1 MADQNE
7 ATVESQAVNSNDD
20 EPLVSPRD
28 HILINRLKF
37 NELKIEQVLTPK
49 AIPPP
54 LQRVLSVI
62 TPPEPVLS
70 GIKPPLSR
78 SAWLRFLLTHLPILH
93 WMWTYKAQYLFRD
106 IIAGISV
113 AMLHVPQG
121 LAYGLLAGLDPVYGL
136 YTSFVPVI
144 MYSIFGTSKH
154 LSIGTFAVVSL
165 LIRNSVKSVLIGKG
179 LDYCTSL
186 NHRLAVVVLEDG
198 SNITCNDLKV
208 QIAVS
213 LAFTSG
219 LIMVVMG
226 LLKMGFVTLL
236 LSDPLISGYTTA
248 SAVLVISSQL
258 SQIFGLSFQINSL
271 SVWFPGL
278 LSFPRTVVEVFI
290 EVFQWPK
297 YVNTA
302 TFVASLISFFILI
315 VLDIVNNKLIARIK
329 ICCCLYSSQNKKCH
343 TSKRFPFPLR
353 IPIALVLVVFSIGVS
368 SAIDY
373 EHRWNGTVVGTVATR
388 PEFMLASLPNAVLI
402 AIVSFVISVSVAD
415 LLAKKYKYTV
425 NSSQELIAYGVSN
438 VIGSLFSSY
447 CATGSISRSGFQAS
461 AGGKTQ
467 LTSLISSIVVCVV
480 LISLVS
486 LFRALPQAVLGV
498 IVCMGLFGMFKQFKD
513 IVRYFRLSFA
523 DLLAWIVVFVA
534 TLLLG
539 VDLGLITGV
548 VFSLLLVLIRT
559 ALPYSAVLGQVPG
572 TEIFRNITHFDK
584 VFHCHEESSGVH
596 IVDVIPQTAE
606 HSDTG
611 TSGAGSAEHSAGG
624 PLHTIVIDCAPM
636 GFIDAVGVKTL
647 TQIVDDFG
655 NAGIQ
660 VMIAAMTKENRDML
674 DRSGF
679 YKKFGK
685 EWLFPTLQDA
695 VELAKSGSSLLQ
707 IQEAIEMPP
716 IGHGTA
722 DMG

>member
-1 MADQNE
+1 M
-7 ATVESQAVNSNDD
+7 
-20 EPLVSPRD
+20 
-28 HILINRLKF
+28 
-37 NELKIEQVLTPK
+37 
-49 AIPPP
+49 
-54 LQRVLSVI
+54 
-62 TPPEPVLS
+62 
-70 GIKPPLSR
+70 
-78 SAWLRFLLTHLPILH
+78 
-93 WMWTYKAQYLFRD
+93 
-106 IIAGISV
+106 
-113 AMLHVPQG
+113 
-121 LAYGLLAGLDPVYGL
+121 AYGLLAELDPVYGL

-144 MYSIFGTSKH
+144 VYSIFGTSKH

-165 LIRNSVKSVLIGKG
+165 LVRNAIKKVLIEKG

-186 NHRLAVVVLEDG
+186 NYRLAVVVLADG
-198 SNITCNDLKV
+198 SNITCNDLKI

-248 SAVLVISSQL
+248 SAMLVITSQL
-258 SQIFGLSFQINSL
+258 SPIFGLSFRTKAL

-278 LSFPRTVVEVFI
+278 LSFPETMIEVFR

-302 TFVASLISFFILI
+302 TFVASLISLFILI
-315 VLDIVNNKLIARIK
+315 ILDIVNNKLIARIK
-329 ICCCLYSSQNKKCH
+329 LRCCLYSSQNKKCH

-388 PEFMLASLPNAVLI
+388 PELMLASLPNAVLI
-402 AIVSFVISVSVAD
+402 AIVSFVIGVSVAD
-415 LLAKKYKYTV
+415 VFAKKYKYTI
-425 NSSQELIAYGVSN
+425 NPSQELIAYGVSN

-447 CATGSISRSGFQAS
+447 CAAGSISRSGFQAS
-461 AGGKTQ
+461 VGGKTQ
-467 LTSLISSIVVCVV
+467 LTSLISSIVVCIV

-498 IVCMGLFGMFKQFKD
+498 IVCMGLSGMFRQFKD
-513 IVRYFRLSFA
+513 IVRYFRLSYA
-523 DLLAWIVVFVA
+523 DFLAWIVVFVA

-539 VDLGLITGV
+539 VDLGLIAGV
-548 VFSLLLVLIRT
+548 VFSLLVVLIHIS
-559 ALPYSAVLGQVPG
+559 LPHSAVLGQVPG
-572 TEIFRNITHFDK
+572 TEIFRNVTHFDK
-584 VFHCHEESSGVH
+584 VFHCQEDSGGVKNVNVLPE
-596 IVDVIPQTAE
+596 IAE
-606 HSDTG
+606 YSDTG
-611 TSGAGSAEHSAGG
+611 TSGAGSAEDSVSC
-624 PLHTIVIDCAPM
+624 PLHTIIIDCAPM
-636 GFIDAVGVKTL
+636 GFIDAVGVKTMAE
-647 TQIVDDFG
+647 IVNDFG

-674 DRSGF
+674 EWSGF

-685 EWLFPTLQDA
+685 EWLFPTIQDA
-695 VELAKSGSSLLQ
+695 VEFATSGSSLLQ
-707 IQEAIEMPP
+707 VQSTKVAKQEVKLETDRILEESVV
-716 IGHGTA
+716 
-722 DMG
+722 

>member
-1 MADQNE
+1 MD
-7 ATVESQAVNSNDD
+7 
-20 EPLVSPRD
+20 R
-28 HILINRLKF
+28 INRENF

-49 AIPPP
+49 AIPPL
-54 LQRVLSVI
+54 LQRVLSVV
-62 TPPEPVLS
+62 TPPEPILS
-70 GIKPPLSR
+70 GIKPPMSR

-93 WMWTYKAQYLFRD
+93 WMWTYKTQYLFRE

-121 LAYGLLAGLDPVYGL
+121 MAYGLLAELDPVYGL

-144 MYSIFGTSKH
+144 VYSIFGTSKH

-165 LIRNSVKSVLIGKG
+165 LVRNAIKKVLIEKG

-186 NHRLAVVVLEDG
+186 NYRLAVVVLADG
-198 SNITCNDLKV
+198 SNITCNDLKI

-248 SAVLVISSQL
+248 SAMLVITSQL
-258 SQIFGLSFQINSL
+258 SPIFGLSFRTKAL

-278 LSFPRTVVEVFI
+278 LSFPETMIEVFR

-302 TFVASLISFFILI
+302 TFVASLISLFILI
-315 VLDIVNNKLIARIK
+315 ILDIVNNKLIARIK
-329 ICCCLYSSQNKKCH
+329 LRCCLYSSQNKKCH

-373 EHRWNGTVVGTVATR
+373 EHRWNGTVVGTVATSLPPLSLPR
-388 PEFMLASLPNAVLI
+388 PELMLASLPNAVLI
-402 AIVSFVISVSVAD
+402 AIVSFVIGVSVAD
-415 LLAKKYKYTV
+415 VFAKKYKYTI
-425 NSSQELIAYGVSN
+425 NPSQELIAYGVSN

-447 CATGSISRSGFQAS
+447 CAAGSISRSGFQAS
-461 AGGKTQ
+461 VGGKTQ
-467 LTSLISSIVVCVV
+467 LTSLISSIVVCIV

-498 IVCMGLFGMFKQFKD
+498 IVCMGLSGMFRQFKD
-513 IVRYFRLSFA
+513 IVRYFRLSYA
-523 DLLAWIVVFVA
+523 DFLAWIVVFVA

-539 VDLGLITGV
+539 VDLGLIAGV
-548 VFSLLLVLIRT
+548 VFSLLV
-559 ALPYSAVLGQVPG
+559 
-572 TEIFRNITHFDK
+572 
-584 VFHCHEESSGVH
+584 VFHCQEDSGGVKNVNVLPE
-596 IVDVIPQTAE
+596 IAE
-606 HSDTG
+606 YSDTG
-611 TSGAGSAEHSAGG
+611 TSGAGSAEDSVSC
-624 PLHTIVIDCAPM
+624 PLHTIIIDCAPM
-636 GFIDAVGVKTL
+636 GFIDAVGVKTMAE
-647 TQIVDDFG
+647 IVNDFG

-674 DRSGF
+674 EWSGF

-685 EWLFPTLQDA
+685 EWLFPTIQDA
-695 VELAKSGSSLLQ
+695 VEFATSGSSLLQ
-707 IQEAIEMPP
+707 ILEESVV
-716 IGHGTA
+716 
-722 DMG
+722 